1 MAEYIKIPKERL
13 KILTENK
20 GKLIKYIESQSD
32 TKISI
37 DREAQEISIESSGK
51 SEEIFDLWRAR
62 DTVKAVGRGAEPEA
76 ALDILE
82 SGAELQLV
90 DLSEFVGKKHNAL
103 VRIKGRV
110 IGTKGKAKNIIE
122 NLTNTQIFVYGKTVT
137 IIGEHDMSIIAR
149 GAVELL
155 AGGTMHSTAIRH
167 IETELSKLGVKY
179 KDA

>member
-1 MAEYIKIPKERL
+1 MAEYVKIPKERL
-13 KILTENK
+13 KLLLEED

-32 TKISI
+32 TKIRI
-37 DREAQEISIESSGK
+37 DKLEQEISIESSGK
-51 SEEIFDLWRAR
+51 SDEILDLWRAR
-62 DTVKAVGRGAEPEA
+62 DTIKAIGRGAEPEA
-76 ALDILE
+76 AIDILE
-82 SGAELQLV
+82 SDAELQIV

-137 IIGEHDMSIIAR
+137 IIGEHDMAVIAK

-155 AGGTMHSTAIRH
+155 ARGTMHSTAIHH